1 MIVKKKLHR
10 REAQRSNAKDEAAAK
25 KQEVEENKKD
35 YRPENYDQLDEA
47 PPNTVE
53 DKCLRN
59 DDGDFLESYQSIDC
73 RPKRVFEDPMKVNA
87 NGNEEL
93 IKLAILDGGP
103 ISASFITY
111 ADFHSFHGDG
121 VYISDLKTRKG
132 GHAISLFG
140 WGVKDGVKFW
150 WAKNSYGDSWP
161 YPVPKAFLNFL
172 RGVNHCRIEESIDLV
187 YVSKKGTRKWP
198 SIEN

>member
-1 MIVKKKLHR
+1 MGTSWKV
-10 REAQRSNAKDEAAAK
+10 
-25 KQEVEENKKD
+25 
-35 YRPENYDQLDEA
+35 
-47 PPNTVE
+47 T
-53 DKCLRN
+53 
-59 DDGDFLESYQSIDC
+59 SIDY

-121 VYISDLKTRKG
+121 VNISDLKRKG

-150 WAKNSYGDSWP
+150 WAKNSYGDNSHTR
-161 YPVPKAFLNFL
+161 VPKAFLNF
-172 RGVNHCRIEESIDLV
+172 
-187 YVSKKGTRKWP
+187 YVV
-198 SIEN
+198 